1 MSTKQNI
8 EKKVNETLNSLD
20 GIQKASP
27 GHFFF
32 TRVQARLS
40 KTNKDVWERTLSFIT
55 RPAVVIATI
64 VMILLIDVIA
74 LTNTEPSDNMQ
85 AIEKAQVFEDEYDF
99 SIATIYDYTKPD
111 NK

>member
-8 EKKVNETLNSLD
+8 EQKVNETLNSLD

-40 KTNKDVWERTLSFIT
+40 NTNKDVWERTLSFIT
-55 RPAVVIATI
+55 RPAVVIATV

>member
-1 MSTKQNI
+1 MSRKLNI
-8 EKKVNETLNSLD
+8 EHRVNETLDSLE
-20 GIQKASP
+20 GMQKASP

-32 TRVQARLS
+32 TRVQARLN
-40 KTNKDVWERTLSFIT
+40 KTNKDVWETTLSFIS
-55 RPAVVIATI
+55 RPAVVIATV

-74 LTNTEPSDNMQ
+74 LTNTESSENMQ